1 MRDAFLGVHIIEIGV
16 HIVVAAFAAEAG
28 TRSSS
33 NTSSERGPAATAQRN
48 STSCGR
54 SEHGRRSTLYVYRS
68 NVHACAQSGEKRE
81 EARRKDEADADV
93 AENLRFQNPEIQQS
107 KDFGNLFACF

>member
-1 MRDAFLGVHIIEIGV
+1 MRDAFLGV